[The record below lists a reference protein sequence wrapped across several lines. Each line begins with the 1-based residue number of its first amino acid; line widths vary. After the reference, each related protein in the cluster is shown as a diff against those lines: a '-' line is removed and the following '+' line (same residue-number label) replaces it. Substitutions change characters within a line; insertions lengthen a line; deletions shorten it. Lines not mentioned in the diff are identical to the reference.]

1 MLLCVGLILLVIFWR
16 AKPVPR
22 EQGYFTDY
30 MDPVYTTAIKGV
42 FILLIFLTHG
52 EQYLTLT
59 DSLPD
64 RIYGLFRIGLG
75 QSVVTAFFFYSGYGM
90 MQSLK
95 RKGEPYLQAFPRMRI
110 LKTLVHFDL
119 PVLLY
124 LIAAVFMGWSLT
136 AGEIAGSFIGWDSLG
151 NSSWFIFDILI
162 AYVLFYMCFRIFAG
176 PAAGADPAGGEGAQ
190 RQWQRGALLFTCCSA
205 AFVILMVFVQE
216 SRYYNTFLSVS
227 MGIWFAL
234 YQERIEQFV
243 QGKKAA
249 PVNSGDVTPAGHGRF
264 FAILFGLAALY
275 VAGGVL
281 LMGIYDRYEWLYIPL
296 PLLFM
301 AALLLLTMVWRFD
314 NPVLRYFG
322 EHLFSVFILMRLPM
336 ELLEYAG
343 LAENVYIFMALS
355 FVCTVILAHVFDL
368 FLQKLDSVLFRR

>member
-1 MLLCVGLILLVIFWR
+1 MLLCVGLVLLVIFWR
-16 AKPVPR
+16 AKPVQR
-22 EQGYFTDY
+22 GQGYFTDY

-64 RIYGLFRIGLG
+64 RIYGLIRIGLG

-95 RKGEPYLQAFPRMRI
+95 RKGESYLQAFPRMRI

-119 PVLLY
+119 AVLLY
-124 LIAAVFMGWSLT
+124 LIAAVWMGWYLT
-136 AGEIAGSFIGWDSLG
+136 TGEIVWSFIGWDSLG
-151 NSSWFIFDILI
+151 NSSWFIFDILV
-162 AYVLFYMCFRIFAG
+162 AYVMFYVCFRLFAE
-176 PAAGADPAGGEGAQ
+176 PA
-190 RQWQRGALLFTCCSA
+190 RWRKGALLFTGCSV

-216 SRYYNTFLSVS
+216 SRYYNTFLTVS
-227 MGIWFAL
+227 MGVWYAL
-234 YQERIEQFV
+234 YREEIERFV
-243 QGKKAA
+243 QGKKDAA
-249 PVNSGDVTPAGHGRF
+249 GKAAGHGRF
-264 FAILFGLAALY
+264 FTILLGLAALY
-275 VAGGVL
+275 VAGGML

-296 PLLFM
+296 PVIFM

-343 LAENVYIFMALS
+343 LAENVYVFMALS
-355 FVCTVILAHVFDL
+355 FLCTVALAHVYDL
-368 FLQKLDSVLFRR
+368 FLQQLDKVLFKPKA